1 MGHHSLPIFVRETL
15 LIQFQVT
22 HISIFVLNLQDFGT
36 QSLDNPVLLDNLDR
50 MFVFIKVQMSM
61 P

>member
-15 LIQFQVT
+15 LIFQVT